1 MFDWTSRSA
10 FQFYSEFVDCVRK
23 DREKYTSPLAFKES
37 HIKRG
42 LNVDYIVQARLVSR
56 AMLDIVCFFTRNIP
70 EMQFGGGV
78 RMQHDLQ
85 WWHTTLEREM
95 LRYAS
100 NSFTPEELQT
110 KNGRVYCY
118 LRMLFCAS
126 AHPSVLNADAIVV
139 SATLC
144 NDGAGST

>member
-1 MFDWTSRSA
+1 
-10 FQFYSEFVDCVRK
+10 
-23 DREKYTSPLAFKES
+23 
-37 HIKRG
+37 
-42 LNVDYIVQARLVSR
+42 
-56 AMLDIVCFFTRNIP
+56 MLDIVCFFTRNIP
-70 EMQFGGGV
+70 EMHFGGGM

-85 WWHTTLEREM
+85 WWHTTLEQEM

-144 NDGAGST
+144 NGGAGST